1 MSDDAVTGPIRTGPT
16 STARIEHREL
26 EVDGVRVHHFPSAEN
41 TTAATLIFAAGIRDE
56 TLPTLG
62 TLHALEHLVLSTV
75 RRTPIEI
82 NGSVGLNTTD
92 FTATGSPQLVAA
104 FLEGVCRALID
115 PPLDRMATESKVLD
129 AEGGEGDGG
138 PPLALA
144 RYGWRDL
151 GVVGG
156 PGPGPRGIR
165 ADAIQEAA
173 ARWFVASN
181 AVLVIDGPWPEELR
195 LPLRTGPVPIHD
207 RVAPRHWDR
216 PHAITVDEPSCAA
229 GIILPEPSTPGI
241 ELLAVALIENRL
253 TEVLRHDRGLIYDTS
268 VCMAPTTEHR
278 WDVSI
283 EIDPPPERVGE
294 AVRGLVE
301 TLGGVLLTGPTEEEL
316 SYARDQVIEASLSRD
331 AQIGDIL
338 AVSVGQLHDA
348 GVAPFD
354 AAVIAGVTFD
364 EVAAYLQAAAYDL
377 LLLADETTEPELRA
391 LDIPIISGQPETAGP
406 LPPGEL
412 FRPPMLALA
421 ISKEARSSRLV
432 LTPTGLAHQYEDA
445 VVEIGW
451 HDVAGVMRDEDGD
464 LVVFGNA
471 GGALPVGPGVYR
483 KGQRL
488 VDAVLAN
495 VPEHLVYDAPPELDA
510 GGVKDPSGP

>member
-1 MSDDAVTGPIRTGPT
+1 MSDDASTEPTRTE
-16 STARIEHREL
+16 RIEHREL
-26 EVDGVRVHHFPSAEN
+26 EVDGVRVHHFPSAESI
-41 TTAATLIFAAGIRDE
+41 TAATLIFAAGIRDE

-62 TLHALEHLVLSTV
+62 TLHALEHLVMSTV

-92 FTATGSPQLVAA
+92 FTATGSPHLVAA
-104 FLEGVCRALID
+104 FLEGVCRALVD
-115 PPLDRMATESKVLD
+115 PPLDRIATESKILD

-165 ADAIQEAA
+165 VDAIREAA
-173 ARWFVASN
+173 ERWFVASN

-195 LPLRTGPVPIHD
+195 LPLRTGPVPKHD

-216 PHAITVDEPSCAA
+216 PHAVTVDEPACAA
-229 GIILPEPSTPGI
+229 SIILPKPSAHGI

-253 TEVLRHDRGLIYDTS
+253 TEVLRHDRGLVYDVS

-283 EIDPPPERVGE
+283 EIDPPAERVGE
-294 AVRGLVE
+294 ALRGLVE
-301 TLGGVLLTGPTEEEL
+301 TLGDLLLNGPTEDEL
-316 SYARDQVIEASLSRD
+316 RHARDQLTESSLSRD
-331 AQIGDIL
+331 VLISDL
-338 AVSVGQLHDA
+338 TAVSVDRLLDT

-354 AAVIAGVTFD
+354 AAAIAAIDITEIAG
-364 EVAAYLQAAAYDL
+364 YLRAAAYDL
-377 LLLADETTEPELRA
+377 LLLVDEAAEPELSA
-391 LDIPIISGQPETAGP
+391 LDIPVISGQPETTGP
-406 LPPGEL
+406 LPPGEA

-421 ISKEARSSRLV
+421 ISKDARSSRLV

-445 VVEIGW
+445 VVEISW

-464 LVVFGNA
+464 LVVFGDA
-471 GGALPVGPGVYR
+471 GGAIPVGPGVYR